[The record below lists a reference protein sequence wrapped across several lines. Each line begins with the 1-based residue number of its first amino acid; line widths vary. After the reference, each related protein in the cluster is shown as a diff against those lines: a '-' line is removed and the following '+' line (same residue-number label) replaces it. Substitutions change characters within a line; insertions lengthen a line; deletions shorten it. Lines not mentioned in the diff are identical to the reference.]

1 MEILKKYILEEVQNF
16 KDVWG
21 GGVYH
26 NDDGDL
32 YDPDYS
38 YDVEQRKVIGIFKSQ
53 ENAELYRQELIKEQ
67 IDNYCEAN
75 LAKLNINGSYDPKY
89 LDEYRYYC
97 EEEYKEN
104 REKKLSKREI
114 HEKALEWYNARVL
127 RVANERFNG
136 NEFEIREIVSD
147 F

>member
-1 MEILKKYILEEVQNF
+1 MEFLKKYILEEVQNF

-53 ENAELYRQELIKEQ
+53 ENAELYLKQLLKEQ

-75 LAKLNINGSYDPKY
+75 FAKLRLNDYYTPKY
-89 LDEYRYYC
+89 LDEYQYYC

-104 REKKLSKREI
+104 RVKLSKREL
-114 HEKALEWYNARVL
+114 HEKALEWYNAHVIRKAEEL
-127 RVANERFNG
+127 FNG
-136 NEFEIREIVSD
+136 NDYEIREIVSD

>member
-1 MEILKKYILEEVQNF
+1 MEFLKKYILEEVQNF

-21 GGVYH
+21 GDVYR
-26 NDDGDL
+26 NDDNDL

-38 YDVEQRKVIGIFKSQ
+38 YDIEQRKVIGIFKSQ

-67 IDNYCEAN
+67 IDNYCKAN
-75 LAKLNINGSYDPKY
+75 FAKLYVNGCYDPNY
-89 LDEYRYYC
+89 FLEYRYNHKEEC
-97 EEEYKEN
+97 E
-104 REKKLSKREI
+104 KLSKREI

-127 RVANERFNG
+127 RIANEKFNG